1 MFDRERCDCGRG
13 LPADRDRR
21 ADVVSIAQGI
31 YRPEGG
37 TGSGPVRWT
46 SRDRLPGGHFSTGSA
61 QGDGRGRLQ
70 PRDRHALAQRVKCRA
85 GLAPVVPRHVFF
97 TSTAGSYGEEL
108 PANYA
113 AAKSGVIAINK
124 VLTLET
130 AGTAIRTNVIAPQRG
145 RACWNYIRSRPGR
158 QRNPRQC

>member
-1 MFDRERCDCGRG
+1 MGEEDWNLVIDTHLRSAFNV
-13 LPADRDRR
+13 AR
-21 ADVVSIAQGI
+21 ASLQLFLDQN
-31 YRPEGG
+31 
-37 TGSGPVRWT
+37 
-46 SRDRLPGGHFSTGSA
+46 
-61 QGDGRGRLQ
+61 DG
-70 PRDRHALAQRVKCRA
+70 AY
-85 GLAPVVPRHVFF
+85 VFF
-97 TSTAGSYGEEL
+97 TSTAGIYGEEL
-108 PANYA
+108 LANYA